1 MKLGNR
7 IKKFREKINM
17 SQEELADKVYTSR
30 QTISNWENDKTYP
43 DINSL
48 KLLSNIFDV
57 SLDNLIEGDIENMK
71 KTINESDRK
80 GFVGLSRIYT
90 IELIAMVI
98 SAYPLLKY
106 AGVIGIAIWI
116 LFTIITIIT
125 AFEIEKIKKEYNIQT
140 YKEIVAFYNN
150 KSLTRDEKIEEKA
163 KIPYQ
168 KFLLSILSAII
179 AIIVFVLLE
188 VLIG

>member
-1 MKLGNR
+1 MELGNR

-17 SQEELADKVYTSR
+17 SQEELADKVYASR

-116 LFTIITIIT
+116 LFTIITIIS
-125 AFEIEKIKKEYNIQT
+125 AFKIEKIKKEYNIQT

-150 KSLTRDEKIEEKA
+150 KSLTRDEKIEENA

-179 AIIVFVLLE
+179 AIIVFVLLQ

>member
-1 MKLGNR
+1 MELGNR

-17 SQEELADKVYTSR
+17 SQEELADKVYASR

-116 LFTIITIIT
+116 LFTIITIIS
-125 AFEIEKIKKEYNIQT
+125 AFKIEKIKKE
-140 YKEIVAFYNN
+140 
-150 KSLTRDEKIEEKA
+150 
-163 KIPYQ
+163 
-168 KFLLSILSAII
+168 
-179 AIIVFVLLE
+179 
-188 VLIG
+188 

>member
-1 MKLGNR
+1 MELGNR

-116 LFTIITIIT
+116 LFTIITIIS
-125 AFEIEKIKKEYNIQT
+125 AFKIEKIKKEYNIQT

-150 KSLTRDEKIEEKA
+150 KSLTRDEKIEENA